1 MSWRERDEVV
11 LNFAFAER
19 SFQFRSFMGTPEK
32 FDFNTMS
39 RVFAEQELFA
49 DKTWMLSPEPF
60 AISADLQREI
70 EAVGS
75 ACLSF
80 HIALERL
87 YRWSVEGRRILR
99 NAPTVAPWV
108 AAYLDRGKP
117 ARLLAHG
124 RHPVVEGELPVV
136 LRPDILLTGD
146 GLAVTEIDAVP
157 GGVGLTAFLNRFF
170 GRAFEGV
177 IGAPADAMLEGFYR
191 SLAAKVPDSRNP
203 VIAIVVSD
211 EAQTYRPEME
221 WLATEL
227 QKRGKRVMVCHPS
240 ELMPLADAICVSSDG
255 DPQKIDLVY
264 RFWELFDLPNLSLE
278 SFLYE
283 AVEEHGLKVSPPMRA
298 FQEEKLA
305 LALFHHPRL
314 APYWAEQMGK
324 AEVKLLR
331 KVFPM
336 SWVVDPEEVS
346 PNAVLHAPPV
356 SGRPPFD
363 WSEVGAASKKERD
376 LILKIS
382 GFDETAWGARSV
394 TLGSDVSREDWS
406 AAVSAAV
413 NSGKDN
419 LFILQRYRKPRRV
432 SHPYYDNDGS
442 LREAEW
448 RVRLCPYFF
457 VENGEAQ
464 LRGILATLC
473 PADKKI
479 IHGMRD
485 AVLLPV
491 RVE

>member
-1 MSWRERDEVV
+1 
-11 LNFAFAER
+11 
-19 SFQFRSFMGTPEK
+19 MGSSPDS
-32 FDFNTMS
+32 FDFNVMS

-49 DKTWMLSPEPF
+49 DKTWMLSPEPLV
-60 AISADLQREI
+60 ISAEMREEI
-70 EAVGS
+70 EALGT

-80 HIALERL
+80 HLALERL
-87 YRWSVEGRRILR
+87 YRWSAEGRRILR
-99 NAPTVAPWV
+99 NAGTMVPWV
-108 AAYLDRGKP
+108 ADYLDRGKP
-117 ARLLAHG
+117 PRLLSHG
-124 RHPVVEGELPVV
+124 RHESVEGELPVV
-136 LRPDILLTGD
+136 LRPDVLLTDD

-157 GGVGLTAFLNRFF
+157 GGIGLTAFLNRFY
-170 GRAFEGV
+170 GRAFDGV
-177 IGAPADAMLEGFYR
+177 IGAASDAMLEAFHR
-191 SLAAKVPDSRNP
+191 VLAAKVPESKNP
-203 VIAIVVSD
+203 FIAIVVSD

-221 WLATEL
+221 WLAAEL
-227 QKRGKRVMVCHPS
+227 QKRGKRVLVCHPS
-240 ELMPLADAICVSSDG
+240 ELMPLADAVCVSSDG
-255 DPQKIDLVY
+255 DPQKIDLIY

-283 AVEEHGLKVSPPMRA
+283 AVEDHGLRISPPMRA

-356 SGRPPFD
+356 NGRPPFD

-394 TLGSDVSREDWS
+394 TLGTDVSRDAWS
-406 AAVSAAV
+406 EAMGAAVK
-413 NSGKDN
+413 SGEEK
-419 LFILQRYRKPRRV
+419 LFVLQQYRKPRRV
-432 SHPYYDNDGS
+432 SHPYYDHKGS

-457 VENGEAQ
+457 VESGEAQ
-464 LRGILATLC
+464 LQGILATLC

-491 RVE
+491 RVG